1 MTYNGYKNYETWSL
15 VNWIFRHDKLL
26 ELCNKAVNAGFDI
39 EGLHQL
45 ILEKINERRMGMPF
59 GEMLGD
65 VVDSHLK
72 DIDWQGIY
80 KTFIE

>member
-26 ELCNKAVNAGFDI
+26 ELCKKAVNAGFDI

-45 ILEKINERRMGMPF
+45 ILEKINESRMGMPF
-59 GEMLGD
+59 GEMLND
-65 VVDSHLK
+65 VIDSHLK
-72 DIDWQGIY
+72 DIDWHGIY